1 MSLILL
7 LLFIWR
13 EDSIPLAWWR
23 LRWGKT
29 CSLSLFIIIFFFSFM
44 FLLSQFH
51 RLLILLST
59 LSLFK
64 RWTKLWWKMFLASQH
79 TKKSATLHCEA
90 WARLRK
96 WVTTRK
102 LFTPQTNSTQQ
113 PVTNQQHWDW
123 ESRTTHSLTGL
134 SLFLLVF
141 LFIVSVVVGAFFSY
155 YFALFWR

>member
-1 MSLILL
+1 
-7 LLFIWR
+7 
-13 EDSIPLAWWR
+13 
-23 LRWGKT
+23 
-29 CSLSLFIIIFFFSFM
+29 M

-59 LSLFK
+59 LSLLK
-64 RWTKLWWKMFLASQH
+64 RWTQLWWKMFPTSQH
-79 TKKSATLHCEA
+79 TKKSATQHCEA

-102 LFTPQTNSTQQ
+102 LFTPQSNSTQQ

-123 ESRTTHSLTGL
+123 ESRTAHSLTGL

-141 LFIVSVVVGAFFSY
+141 LFIVSVVVGAFFLIILL
-155 YFALFWR
+155 YFGGRRRKILHKFRKSLANLSTFSGKFQQFHR